1 MEIVQRSGGSLIKEP
16 KSFADKPGLWAALE
30 RHINLKF
37 YKKDDVL
44 MHHGSEAS
52 QLWLVLSG
60 WIKLTRQ
67 TPDGKETIV
76 GLCHEGDFFGE
87 AALFVNAN
95 YPCNADVI
103 SDKAELATISAAV
116 MRDLIKQNPALS
128 STVMEMFGER
138 ASQAQLKLEHMST
151 MSTAQR
157 LGCFLLRICG
167 YRSSNEATIHIPVE
181 KYLVASF
188 LGMKPETLSRSQAQ
202 LKPIGVEVHG
212 AQVTIRDVEKL
223 RDYVC
228 SSCSESGSCDSEDE
242 N

>member
-1 MEIVQRSGGSLIKEP
+1 MEIVRRNIGSGTKEP
-16 KSFADKPGLWAALE
+16 EFFADKPGLWAALE
-30 RHINLKF
+30 QHIHQKS
-37 YKKDDVL
+37 YKKDDAL

-52 QLWLVLSG
+52 QLWLVLNG

-76 GLCHEGDFFGE
+76 GLCHQGDFFGE

-95 YPCNADVI
+95 YPCNAEVI
-103 SDKAELATISAAV
+103 SESAELGTISASV
-116 MRDLIKQNPALS
+116 MRDLMKKDPALS
-128 STVMEMFGER
+128 STVMQMFGER

-167 YRSSNEATIHIPVE
+167 HRASNQASIQIPVE

-202 LKPIGVEVHG
+202 LKPVGVEVHG
-212 AQVTIRDVEKL
+212 TQVIISDIEKL
-223 RDYVC
+223 REFVC
-228 SSCSESGSCDSEDE
+228 NSCSESGACDSED
-242 N
+242 